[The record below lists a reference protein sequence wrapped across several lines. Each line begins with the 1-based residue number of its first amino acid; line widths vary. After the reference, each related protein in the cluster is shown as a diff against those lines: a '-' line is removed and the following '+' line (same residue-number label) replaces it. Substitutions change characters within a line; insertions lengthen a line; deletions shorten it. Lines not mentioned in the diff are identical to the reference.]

1 MSFDMKDL
9 KKELYNAALITVG
22 ATAVGFASR
31 KAVGTPLGTPET
43 LKGALKL
50 GVAVGLGCFVIKY
63 AEKQKWIPSEIK
75 V

>member
-1 MSFDMKDL
+1 MEEY
-9 KKELYNAALITVG
+9 KKELYDAALITAG

-50 GVAVGLGCFVIKY
+50 GVAVGLRWLAIKY
-63 AEKQKWIPSEIK
+63 AEKKKWIPSVNK

>member
-1 MSFDMKDL
+1 MEDI
-9 KKELYNAALITVG
+9 KKELYNASLITVG
-22 ATAVGFASR
+22 ATAVGFVSR

-50 GVAVGLGCFVIKY
+50 GVAVGLGCFAVRYVETK
-63 AEKQKWIPSEIK
+63 KWIPSEIK

>member
-1 MSFDMKDL
+1 MKDL

-22 ATAVGFASR
+22 ATAVGFVSR

-43 LKGALKL
+43 LKGSLKL
-50 GVAVGLGCFVIKY
+50 GVAVGLGCLAIKY

>member
-1 MSFDMKDL
+1 MDEY
-9 KKELYNAALITVG
+9 KKQFYDAALITAG
-22 ATAVGFASR
+22 ATAVGFVSK

-50 GVAVGLGCFVIKY
+50 GVAVGLGYIAIKY
-63 AEKQKWIPSEIK
+63 AEKKKWVPSEIK